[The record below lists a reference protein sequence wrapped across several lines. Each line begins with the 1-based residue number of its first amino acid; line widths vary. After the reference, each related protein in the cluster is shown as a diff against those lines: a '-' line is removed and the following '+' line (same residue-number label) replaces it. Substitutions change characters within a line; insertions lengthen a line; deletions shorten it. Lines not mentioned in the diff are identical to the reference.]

1 MSCGTWRRISPSS
14 ELQSPSSVNKCSMVY
29 ASDLPKIWQESH
41 LSHPSHLSYLFLS
54 HQCPTLQWLR
64 RHLSFGSLRLT
75 CCRLGRVSA
84 LPPSVAPHGQHL
96 PNSGRAETR
105 RLAWLDWKH
114 NRKIRR
120 NSELNSAW
128 TIDMNHDYHWLSLII
143 NDYHWLSWFQ
153 SSCCKLKITRSRG
166 VSNPCYTCVLFQ
178 HVTRVAPTEIGL
190 CLSNRRPRQIA
201 KMQSYVCIY
210 ILLLLLIY
218 FTKKYHILSLVLF
231 IVLFFVIILFVIIIA
246 IDVCYYY
253 V

>member
-1 MSCGTWRRISPSS
+1 M
-14 ELQSPSSVNKCSMVY
+14 L
-29 ASDLPKIWQESH
+29 H
-41 LSHPSHLSYLFLS
+41 L
-54 HQCPTLQWLR
+54 
-64 RHLSFGSLRLT
+64 
-75 CCRLGRVSA
+75 
-84 LPPSVAPHGQHL
+84 
-96 PNSGRAETR
+96 
-105 RLAWLDWKH
+105 
-114 NRKIRR
+114 
-120 NSELNSAW
+120 
-128 TIDMNHDYHWLSLII
+128 
-143 NDYHWLSWFQ
+143 
-153 SSCCKLKITRSRG
+153 RS
-166 VSNPCYTCVLFQ
+166 FQ